1 MKYEMNIRVEVRQL
15 GSANYGGL
23 NVSETF
29 PFEADSFAEL
39 CSVLTKFH
47 ELAEEIKRL
56 QALAG
61 YKTVKR

>member
-1 MKYEMNIRVEVRQL
+1 MKYEMNIHVQIRQFEKM
-15 GSANYGGL
+15 GYEGL
-23 NVSETF
+23 NVSETL

-47 ELAEEIKRL
+47 ELAENIKRL

-61 YKTVKR
+61 YKAVK